1 MVGGKTIISEEVFA
15 DLAKTAMS
23 KVENV
28 AAAPEDVSTLAAV
41 VKKVADRVIPQVI
54 VKKTDA
60 IAGDDENQQST
71 VGRVSFEI
79 KITVIYGANIPET
92 TTKLRQV
99 LLDEDEHITGYQVD
113 KVDVIVEKLVKAES
127 VAEKEAYIKA
137 GKPIPK

>member
-23 KVENV
+23 KVANV
-28 AAAPEDVSTLAAV
+28 AVASEDVSTLAAV

-79 KITVIYGANIPET
+79 KITVVYGANIPET

-99 LLDEDEHITGYQVD
+99 LLDEVEHITGYQVD

-127 VAEKEAYIKA
+127 VAEKEA
-137 GKPIPK
+137 

>member
-99 LLDEDEHITGYQVD
+99 LLDEVEHITGYQVD
-113 KVDVIVEKLVKAES
+113 KVDVIVEKLVKSES
-127 VAEKEAYIKA
+127 AAEKEA
-137 GKPIPK
+137 

>member
-28 AAAPEDVSTLAAV
+28 AAASEDVSTLAAV

-60 IAGDDENQQST
+60 IAGDDENLQAT

-79 KITVIYGANIPET
+79 KITVMYGANIPET

-99 LLDEDEHITGYQVD
+99 LLDEVERITGYQVD

-127 VAEKEAYIKA
+127 GNEKEA
-137 GKPIPK
+137 

>member
-79 KITVIYGANIPET
+79 KITVVYGANIPET

-99 LLDEDEHITGYQVD
+99 LLDEVEHITGYQVD

-127 VAEKEAYIKA
+127 VAEKEA
-137 GKPIPK
+137 